1 MNTGHRLIPKEE
13 LHLRMSKFLSEM
25 ERSFPDWEMAV
36 ISSDINIFYFTGTL
50 QYGLIV
56 IRRECEPV
64 FWVRNSFERAMLES
78 RFQNIRPMP
87 SFKTA
92 AAEYSHLPDT
102 IYLEKTKMSLSWFEM
117 FSKHFKFTR
126 SVAVDRVLQK
136 TRSVKTDLELS
147 YQRTAGHNHRILLE
161 EKVPLMLKEGISE
174 AELGGEIF
182 NEAMKLGHHGVSRF
196 SGDNGDLSFGYVSFS
211 ESGLY
216 PVNFDSP
223 DGNIGVSIA
232 TPYIGSC
239 MRRLKKG
246 DMVFVDIGFGYEGY
260 NTDKTFM
267 YSFGKKPYVAVSDT
281 HKRCAEILF
290 AISEKLTVGSV
301 PSEIYDSILS
311 GLDEKFLENFMGYKD
326 RKVKF
331 LGHGIGLYVDEY
343 PAIARGFNEP
353 LQKNMTIAIEP
364 KCGMD
369 GYGTVGVEE
378 TFAVTEENAECLTA
392 LNPRII
398 EI

>member
-1 MNTGHRLIPKEE
+1 
-13 LHLRMSKFLSEM
+13 
-25 ERSFPDWEMAV
+25 
-36 ISSDINIFYFTGTL
+36 
-50 QYGLIV
+50 
-56 IRRECEPV
+56 
-64 FWVRNSFERAMLES
+64 
-78 RFQNIRPMP
+78 
-87 SFKTA
+87 
-92 AAEYSHLPDT
+92 
-102 IYLEKTKMSLSWFEM
+102 
-117 FSKHFKFTR
+117 
-126 SVAVDRVLQK
+126 
-136 TRSVKTDLELS
+136 
-147 YQRTAGHNHRILLE
+147 
-161 EKVPLMLKEGISE
+161 
-174 AELGGEIF
+174 
-182 NEAMKLGHHGVSRF
+182 
-196 SGDNGDLSFGYVSFS
+196 
-211 ESGLY
+211 
-216 PVNFDSP
+216 
-223 DGNIGVSIA
+223 
-232 TPYIGSC
+232 
-239 MRRLKKG
+239 
-246 DMVFVDIGFGYEGY
+246 MVFVDIGFGYEGY